1 MAGLDP
7 GPIAVISVAV
17 FFLVWYYAAFVYSRR
32 VAARVA
38 REFKDA
44 VLALGG
50 TSKIRWFGTTAFRM
64 TTEAASPP
72 FKEASVTVTLRPREM
87 PINWAI
93 GTVQG
98 RRDAALVEASLRSDP
113 EFGFELIDPR
123 TRIGR
128 RRWRARAD
136 WLPITLG
143 DRDLLLV
150 AESQGAVVRLLESL
164 APGSLLGIMALH
176 VTAGSSPGVTA
187 LVSVGAGGG
196 GAGAAGAPEPRGHPL
211 GDSAAGA

>member
-93 GTVQG
+93 ATAQG

-113 EFGFELIDPR
+113 EFDFELIDPR

-128 RRWRARAD
+128 RRRRARAD
-136 WLPITLG
+136 WSPITLG
-143 DRDLLLV
+143 GRDLLLV
-150 AESQGAVVRLLESL
+150 AEGQGAVVRLLESL

-176 VTAGSSPGVTA
+176 VTAGTSPGIA
-187 LVSVGAGGG
+187 ASMSVGPGEAARGLTAIRDLADHLGG
-196 GAGAAGAPEPRGHPL
+196 
-211 GDSAAGA
+211 

>member
-7 GPIAVISVAV
+7 GPIAVVSVAV

-64 TTEAASPP
+64 TTEAATPP
-72 FKEASVTVTLRPREM
+72 FKEAVVTVTLRPREM

-93 GTVQG
+93 ATAQG

-113 EFGFELIDPR
+113 EFGFELIDPE
-123 TRIGR
+123 TRVGR
-128 RRWRARAD
+128 RRSNAKASWSPLSLGAR
-136 WLPITLG
+136 
-143 DRDLLLV
+143 
-150 AESQGAVVRLLESL
+150 ERLLSSDDERGARRIL
-164 APGSLLGIMALH
+164 EGLDPETVDGIAALH
-176 VTAGSSPGVTA
+176 VTAGTSPGIA
-187 LVSVGAGGG
+187 ASVSVAP
-196 GAGAAGAPEPRGHPL
+196 GAASRGIGAILELAKRL
-211 GDSAAGA
+211 EA

>member
-1 MAGLDP
+1 MKMNPFATTAWEYGPRGVTKFFRAGMCFKDSAGGWAASLRVLACAGPSP
-7 GPIAVISVAV
+7 GGGSGLPPEPPPIAVISVAV

-72 FKEASVTVTLRPREM
+72 FKEAVVTVTLRPREM

-93 GTVQG
+93 ATAQG
-98 RRDAALVEASLRSDP
+98 RRDAALVEASLRS
-113 EFGFELIDPR
+113 
-123 TRIGR
+123 
-128 RRWRARAD
+128 
-136 WLPITLG
+136 
-143 DRDLLLV
+143 
-150 AESQGAVVRLLESL
+150 
-164 APGSLLGIMALH
+164 
-176 VTAGSSPGVTA
+176 
-187 LVSVGAGGG
+187 
-196 GAGAAGAPEPRGHPL
+196 
-211 GDSAAGA
+211 

>member
-7 GPIAVISVAV
+7 GPVAVVSVAV

-98 RRDAALVEASLRSDP
+98 RRDAALVEASLRTQPRMS
-113 EFGFELIDPR
+113 FELVDPA
-123 TRIGR
+123 TRLGKR
-128 RRWRARAD
+128 RSRARSG
-136 WLPITLG
+136 WSSVTLG
-143 DRDLLLV
+143 GRTMLLD
-150 AESQGAVVRLLESL
+150 AKDEGGIMRLLEAIDPGTL
-164 APGSLLGIMALH
+164 APVIALH
-176 VTAGSSPGVTA
+176 VTAGSESGIAASVSIQPGD
-187 LVSVGAGGG
+187 
-196 GAGAAGAPEPRGHPL
+196 AARGLLAIRSL
-211 GDSAAGA
+211 GERLTG

>member
-38 REFKDA
+38 WEVKDA

-64 TTEAASPP
+64 TTEAATPP
-72 FKEASVTVTLRPREM
+72 FKEAVVTVTLRPREM

-93 GTVQG
+93 ATAQG

-128 RRWRARAD
+128 RRRRARAD
-136 WLPITLG
+136 WSPITIG
-143 DRDLLLV
+143 GRDLLLV
-150 AESQGAVVRLLESL
+150 AEGQGAVVRLLESL

-176 VTAGSSPGVTA
+176 VTAGTSPGIA
-187 LVSVGAGGG
+187 ASISVGPGDAARGLTAIRDLADHLGG
-196 GAGAAGAPEPRGHPL
+196 
-211 GDSAAGA
+211 

>member
-1 MAGLDP
+1 MA
-7 GPIAVISVAV
+7 
-17 FFLVWYYAAFVYSRR
+17 WYYGALVYSRR
-32 VAARVA
+32 LAR
-38 REFKDA
+38 RIGTELKRA
-44 VLALGG
+44 VVGLGG
-50 TSKIRWFGTTAFRM
+50 TSRIRWFGTTAFRM
-64 TTEAASPP
+64 TTEAATPP

-93 GTVQG
+93 ATAQG

-128 RRWRARAD
+128 RRRRARAD
-136 WLPITLG
+136 WSPITLG

-164 APGSLLGIMALH
+164 APGSLLGVMALH
-176 VTAGSSPGVTA
+176 VTAVAPPGV
-187 LVSVGAGGG
+187 
-196 GAGAAGAPEPRGHPL
+196 APPRCVV
-211 GDSAAGA
+211 